1 MRWTRRIASLVSL
14 LAVAGVARAQSAPGR
29 ITGTVTESASGRGVT
44 DANVVIVGTRVGTR
58 TDTTGAFA
66 LNNVAPGRYGVRVA
80 RIGFA
85 AAVDSVVVA
94 SGETATLNVRLR
106 QVSVTLDQMVVVGYG
121 SQRRSDL
128 TGAVSSVTPSVE
140 TTPINSLE
148 QALQGTAPG
157 VQVTTAS
164 SAPGG
169 GISIRIRGGSSINGN
184 NEPLYVIDG
193 FPIENDPANSDPT
206 DAGRTNVAP
215 SNPLA
220 ALNPSDIASIEILKD
235 ASATAIYGARGAN
248 GVIIITTKSGSG
260 GAPRVTLDSYTGM
273 QSVAKRYSLLNASE
287 FAQFANEYAAQLN
300 QPAPYADPSS
310 LGTGTDWQSLIF
322 RNAPI
327 RNLQLGVSG
336 GGTGANPTQY
346 ALSGGVFDQQGVVVG
361 SAFRRLSLRG
371 NVDQSV
377 GSRLKLGSNLLV
389 SRINSAQVPTDGT
402 FNGGAG
408 AVGAALQYIPVLPVR
423 EANG

>member
-1 MRWTRRIASLVSL
+1 MRWMRCIMCLVLVFGS
-14 LAVAGVARAQSAPGR
+14 AGAAFAQSAPGR
-29 ITGTVTESASGRGVT
+29 TTGTITESASGRGIS
-44 DANVVIVGTRVGTR
+44 DANVVAAGTRIGTR
-58 TDTTGAFA
+58 SDSTGAFS
-66 LNNVAPGRYGVRVA
+66 LSIAPGRYALHVA

-85 AAVDSVVVA
+85 AAIDSVVVT
-94 SGETATLNVRLR
+94 SGQTTTTNIQLR

-121 SQRRSDL
+121 TQRRSDL
-128 TGAVSSVTPSVE
+128 TGAVSTVTPSVE

-148 QALQGTAPG
+148 QTLQGTAPG

-193 FPIENDPANSDPT
+193 FPIENDPSNSDPT
-206 DAGRTNVAP
+206 NAGRTNTAP

-220 ALNPSDIASIEILKD
+220 TLNPSDIASIEILKD

-248 GVIIITTKSGSG
+248 GVVIITTKSGSG
-260 GAPRVTLDSYTGM
+260 TSPRVTLDTYTGM
-273 QSVAKRYSLLNASE
+273 QAVAKRYDLLNATQY
-287 FAQFANEYAAQLN
+287 AQFANEYASAIGVA
-300 QPAPYADPSS
+300 APYADPSS
-310 LGTGTDWQSLIF
+310 LGTGTDWQQQIF
-322 RNAPI
+322 HQAPI
-327 RNLQLGVSG
+327 RNVQLGVSG
-336 GGTGANPTQY
+336 GTAGANTTRY

-377 GSRLKLGSNLLV
+377 
-389 SRINSAQVPTDGT
+389 
-402 FNGGAG
+402 
-408 AVGAALQYIPVLPVR
+408 
-423 EANG
+423 